1 MATLAEKVQ
10 GLDFKENSMNTD
22 VIKSNIETYLIT
34 WLKKIPIISLYAG
47 TRGWFYLISWSHRI
61 TGILLVIALWVY
73 LYSFHALQ
81 ASQKS
86 FILVVLLW
94 ILAIPMAFHGF
105 NGARLILY
113 ECFGNRN
120 DDAMIRWVF
129 ALSFIYVVVLG
140 MLMLMGNQMVSP
152 FLYWVIM
159 FTQALVVAYVVATK
173 TLKSRHS
180 VLWKMQRISG
190 SFLLITAPAYFL
202 FIPLNAPPEIEAN
215 FLVTGIQGLFLMA
228 VYILLLLCA
237 LFHAGYGVWSV
248 MSDYHASRNIG
259 KGLAA
264 LVTLITLI
272 FAWIGLLATL
282 SI

>member
-1 MATLAEKVQ
+1 
-10 GLDFKENSMNTD
+10 MNTD
-22 VIKSNIETYLIT
+22 VIKSNIETSLIT
-34 WLKKIPIISLYAG
+34 WLKKIPVISLYAG

-61 TGILLVIALWVY
+61 TGILLVIALWAY
-73 LYSFHALQ
+73 LYGFDALQ
-81 ASQKS
+81 ASQKL
-86 FILVVLLW
+86 FILTLLLW

-120 DDAMIRWVF
+120 DDVMIRWVF
-129 ALSFIYVVVLG
+129 AISFVYVVVLG
-140 MLMLMGNQMVSP
+140 MLMVMGNQMVSP

-159 FTQALVVAYVVATK
+159 LTQALIVAHGVAAK
-173 TLKSRHS
+173 ILKSRHS

-190 SFLLITAPAYFL
+190 SFLLVMVPAYFL
-202 FIPLNAPPEIEAN
+202 FIPLNATPEIEAN

-248 MSDYHASRNIG
+248 MGDYLSSGNLR

-264 LVTLITLI
+264 LVTFITLI
-272 FAWIGLLATL
+272 FAWIGLLAAYG
-282 SI
+282 I

>member
-1 MATLAEKVQ
+1 
-10 GLDFKENSMNTD
+10 MNTD
-22 VIKSNIETYLIT
+22 IIKSNIEAALIT
-34 WLKKIPIISLYAG
+34 WLKKIPVISFIAG

-61 TGILLVIALWVY
+61 TGILLVISLWAY
-73 LYSFHALQ
+73 LYGLDALQ

-86 FILVVLLW
+86 FILVLLLW
-94 ILAIPMAFHGF
+94 ILAVPMAFHGF

-120 DDAMIRWVF
+120 DDVMIRWVF
-129 ALSFIYVVVLG
+129 ALSFVYVVVLG
-140 MLMLMGNQMVSP
+140 MLMVMGNQMVSP

-159 FTQALVVAYVVATK
+159 LTQALAVAHGVAARI
-173 TLKSRHS
+173 LKSRHS

-190 SFLLITAPAYFL
+190 SFLLVMVPAYFL
-202 FIPLNAPPEIEAN
+202 FIPLNATPEIEAN
-215 FLVTGIQGLFLMA
+215 FLVTGIQGLFLVA

-248 MSDYHASRNIG
+248 MSDYLSSGNLR

-264 LVTLITLI
+264 LITCITLI

>member
-1 MATLAEKVQ
+1 
-10 GLDFKENSMNTD
+10 MNTD
-22 VIKSNIETYLIT
+22 VIKSNLEASLVT
-34 WLKKIPIISLYAG
+34 WLKKIPLISLYAG
-47 TRGWFYLISWSHRI
+47 TRGWSYLISWSHRI
-61 TGILLVIALWVY
+61 TGILLVISLGAY
-73 LYSFHALQ
+73 LYCFHALQ
-81 ASQKS
+81 TSQKL
-86 FILVVLLW
+86 FILALLLW
-94 ILAIPMAFHGF
+94 VLSIPMAFHGF

-113 ECFGNRN
+113 EFFGNRN
-120 DDAMIRWVF
+120 DDAMIRSVF

-159 FTQALVVAYVVATK
+159 FAQALVVVYGVATR
-173 TLKSRHS
+173 TLNSRHS

-190 SFLLITAPAYFL
+190 SFLLVMVPAYFL
-202 FIPLNAPPEIEAN
+202 FIPLNPSPEIDAN

-228 VYILLLLCA
+228 VYILLLLSV

-248 MSDYHASRNIG
+248 MSDYLPSRNLR

-264 LVTLITLI
+264 IITFITLI

>member
-1 MATLAEKVQ
+1 
-10 GLDFKENSMNTD
+10 MNTD
-22 VIKSNIETYLIT
+22 VIKSNIEAALIT
-34 WLKKIPIISLYAG
+34 WLKKIPVISLYAG
-47 TRGWFYLISWSHRI
+47 TRGWFYIISWSHRI
-61 TGILLVIALWVY
+61 AGILLVISLWAY
-73 LYSFHALQ
+73 LYGFHALQ
-81 ASQKS
+81 ASQKL
-86 FILVVLLW
+86 FILALLLW

-113 ECFGNRN
+113 EFFGNRN

-129 ALSFIYVVVLG
+129 ALSFIYVVLLG

-152 FLYWVIM
+152 FLYWVII
-159 FTQALVVAYVVATK
+159 FAQALVVAYGVATRI
-173 TLKSRHS
+173 LNSRHS

-190 SFLLITAPAYFL
+190 SFLLVMVPAYFL
-202 FIPLNAPPEIEAN
+202 FIPLNPSPEIEAN

-248 MSDYHASRNIG
+248 MGDYISSGNLR
-259 KGLAA
+259 KGLAV
-264 LVTLITLI
+264 LVTIITLI

>member
-1 MATLAEKVQ
+1 
-10 GLDFKENSMNTD
+10 MNTD
-22 VIKSNIETYLIT
+22 VIKSKIEASLIT
-34 WLKKIPIISLYAG
+34 WLKKIPVISFIAG

-61 TGILLVIALWVY
+61 TGILLVISLWAY
-73 LYSFHALQ
+73 LYGLDALQ

-86 FILVVLLW
+86 FILVLLLW
-94 ILAIPMAFHGF
+94 ILAVPMAFHGF

-113 ECFGNRN
+113 ECFGNRD

-129 ALSFIYVVVLG
+129 ALSFVYGVVLG
-140 MLMLMGNQMVSP
+140 MLMLMGNQTVSP

-159 FTQALVVAYVVATK
+159 LVQALAVAHGVSTRI
-173 TLKSRHS
+173 LKSRHS

-190 SFLLITAPAYFL
+190 SFLLIMVPAYFL

-215 FLVTGIQGLFLMA
+215 FLVTGFQTLFLMA
-228 VYILLLLCA
+228 VYILVLLCA

-248 MSDYHASRNIG
+248 LSDYLSSGNLR

-264 LVTLITLI
+264 LVTFITLI
-272 FAWIGLLATL
+272 FAWIGLFKTL

>member
-1 MATLAEKVQ
+1 MVEPGPLK
-10 GLDFKENSMNTD
+10 TD
-22 VIKSNIETYLIT
+22 VIKSNIEAALTT
-34 WLKKIPIISLYAG
+34 WLKKIPVISLYAG

-61 TGILLVIALWVY
+61 TGILLVIALWAY
-73 LYSFHALQ
+73 LYGFHALQ

-86 FILVVLLW
+86 FILVLLLW
-94 ILAIPMAFHGF
+94 ILAIPVTFHGF
-105 NGARLILY
+105 NGGRLILY

-120 DDAMIRWVF
+120 DDVMIRWVF

-152 FLYWVIM
+152 FFYWVIM
-159 FTQALVVAYVVATK
+159 FAQALVVAYGVATR
-173 TLKSRHS
+173 TLNSRHS

-190 SFLLITAPAYFL
+190 SFLLIMVPAYFL
-202 FIPLNAPPEIEAN
+202 FIPLNATPEIEAN
-215 FLVTGIQGLFLMA
+215 FLVAGIQGLFLMA

-248 MSDYHASRNIG
+248 MSDYLSSGNLR
-259 KGLAA
+259 KGLAV
-264 LVTLITLI
+264 LVTFITLI

>member
-1 MATLAEKVQ
+1 MK
-10 GLDFKENSMNTD
+10 TD
-22 VIKSNIETYLIT
+22 VIKSNIENALIT
-34 WLKKIPIISLYAG
+34 WLKKIPVISLYAG

-61 TGILLVIALWVY
+61 TGILLVIALWAY
-73 LYSFHALQ
+73 LYGFDALQ
-81 ASQKS
+81 ASQKL
-86 FILVVLLW
+86 FILTLLLW

-113 ECFGNRN
+113 ECFGNRD

-129 ALSFIYVVVLG
+129 ALSFVYGVVLG
-140 MLMLMGNQMVSP
+140 MLMLMGNQTVSP

-159 FTQALVVAYVVATK
+159 LVQALAVAHGVSTRI
-173 TLKSRHS
+173 LKSRHS

-190 SFLLITAPAYFL
+190 SFLLVMVPAYFL
-202 FIPLNAPPEIEAN
+202 FIPLNAPPEMEAN
-215 FLVTGIQGLFLMA
+215 FLVAGIQGVFLTA

-248 MSDYHASRNIG
+248 MSDYLASTNLR

-264 LVTLITLI
+264 LVTFITLI
-272 FAWIGLLATL
+272 FAWIGLFKTL

>member
-1 MATLAEKVQ
+1 
-10 GLDFKENSMNTD
+10 MNTGI
-22 VIKSNIETYLIT
+22 IKSNIEASLII
-34 WLKKIPIISLYAG
+34 WLKKIPVISFYAG

-61 TGILLVIALWVY
+61 TGILLVISLWAY
-73 LYSFHALQ
+73 LYGFHALQ
-81 ASQKS
+81 TSQKL
-86 FILVVLLW
+86 FILALLLW

-113 ECFGNRN
+113 EFFGNRN
-120 DDAMIRWVF
+120 DDAMIRSVF
-129 ALSFIYVVVLG
+129 ALSFVYVVVLG

-159 FTQALVVAYVVATK
+159 FAQALVVAYGVAAR

-190 SFLLITAPAYFL
+190 SFLLVMVPAYFL
-202 FIPLNAPPEIEAN
+202 FIPLSPSPEIEAN
-215 FLVTGIQGLFLMA
+215 FLVSGIQGLFLMA
-228 VYILLLLCA
+228 VYTLLLLSV
-237 LFHAGYGVWSV
+237 LLHAGYGVWSV
-248 MSDYHASRNIG
+248 MSDYLASRNLR

-264 LVTLITLI
+264 LVTFITLI
-272 FAWIGLLATL
+272 FAWIGLRAIL